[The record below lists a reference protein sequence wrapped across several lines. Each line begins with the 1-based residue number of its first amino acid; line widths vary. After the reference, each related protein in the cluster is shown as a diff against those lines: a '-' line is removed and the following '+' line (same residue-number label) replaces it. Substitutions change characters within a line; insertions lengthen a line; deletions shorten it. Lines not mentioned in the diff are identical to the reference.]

1 MEHLNS
7 SNVLSFHILFT
18 FTCAR
23 PNPGAHFAIDPCS
36 SLRTHLLEASGCPP
50 PREEPFP
57 RVCCTRVLGWDK
69 TSHTA
74 PPGASICTFPNL
86 RKVFVHASS
95 RSQHSLFGG
104 GLPGP
109 WWESLFQVVIFTRL
123 ESPASLQPPGN
134 RLLWASLL
142 AASVHQGISM

>member
-1 MEHLNS
+1 MEYLNS

-74 PPGASICTFPNL
+74 PPGASICMFPNL

-95 RSQHSLFGG
+95 RSQ
-104 GLPGP
+104 
-109 WWESLFQVVIFTRL
+109 R
-123 ESPASLQPPGN
+123 
-134 RLLWASLL
+134 SLL
-142 AASVHQGISM
+142 EGVCLAPGGSPCFKWLFSPDWKALLACSLLETGYCGLHC